1 MAENNSSKL
10 ITIMIAI
17 IICAAA
23 ITLLYVNLPQN
34 DTGNDNEINDDTTDG
49 TNDEPEEPE
58 TFLTVIYNN
67 EQTDYTLEELEA
79 MDTITGYGGYR
90 TSYPMIKGQ
99 GTYTGV
105 LVTSLINEIAGNIE
119 NYTIIVN
126 SDEDGLKENK
136 TYSYDMVQGN
146 LSIYNSTN
154 ASDETPIETGGV
166 TMIVCYEKDGE
177 YLEEADD
184 GKIKIAFVNE
194 DEEKI
199 TSSGLWWKFVVSIEI
214 VET

>member
-1 MAENNSSKL
+1 MAKKDNSNKI
-10 ITIMIAI
+10 ITIVLAIAI
-17 IICAAA
+17 CLAA
-23 ITLLYVNLPQN
+23 IVIIFVNLPQN
-34 DTGNDNEINDDTTDG
+34 DTSNDNTTDE
-49 TNDEPEEPE
+49 TNDEPEEPV
-58 TFLTVIYNN
+58 TFLTVIYND
-67 EQTDYTLEELEA
+67 EQTEYTLEELKEI
-79 MDTITGYGGYR
+79 DTITGYGGYR

-105 LVTSLINEIAGNIE
+105 SVTSLVNEIAGNIE

-126 SDEDGLKENK
+126 SDEEGLKENK

-184 GKIKIAFVNE
+184 GKIKIAFVNK

-214 VET
+214 VEV